1 MIWCCFATAW
11 ASSSSTEL
19 LVNGEGHHCRWFIYS
34 PSEAFRLLKSISC
47 ADKLTYWSK
56 ATNHVICWSG
66 SLEDAGVK
74 ETLCV
79 YCHHPWG
86 RENNIK
92 TSSKKQHFFS
102 AMLRLPSLKKQMGDF
117 LQDARSWK
125 LNFGLRDGKL
135 RLRVP
140 DTKPN
145 KLRLDRTVKAVLE
158 LRQVRLLVLSVGVGT
173 ANMRNKPVQP
183 QPRRTSDS
191 TSCLNHEADQI
202 CTWYRPLT
210 SSRHVNFQRC
220 VFSDQTWRRLAS
232 GVRRVCRHVFQIS
245 AKLWIIQRKF
255 KKENVAGRSGPTGE
269 SAVWTPS
276 PERGAS
282 AARLR
287 AQRARRSS
295 PTLPTTHL
303 CLLLRDAPPGICFLL
318 LLFYRK
324 SHREMMRGLSSR
336 SAALLFRRALVSW
349 LTAHPVCARRRS
361 CSALSAHGCCC
372 IGCKFKKKKKRG
384 KRRVNY
390 DLQPVSNM
398 SSYRKT
404 CSLDALISEP
414 EITWMYDALQ
424 RDCS

>member
-1 MIWCCFATAW
+1 MWKKHCVFIVITNVGGEITLKLPARSSIFFCY
-11 ASSSSTEL
+11 ASTTESQKA
-19 LVNGEGHHCRWFIYS
+19 NGWLSAGCTF
-34 PSEAFRLLKSISC
+34 
-47 ADKLTYWSK
+47 
-56 ATNHVICWSG
+56 
-66 SLEDAGVK
+66 LEVELRVTGW
-74 ETLCV
+74 E
-79 YCHHPWG
+79 
-86 RENNIK
+86 IK
-92 TSSKKQHFFS
+92 T
-102 AMLRLPSLKKQMGDF
+102 
-117 LQDARSWK
+117 ARSWHETQQATT
-125 LNFGLRDGKL
+125 GQD
-135 RLRVP
+135 
-140 DTKPN
+140 
-145 KLRLDRTVKAVLE
+145 
-158 LRQVRLLVLSVGVGT
+158 RQVRLLVLSVGVGT

-269 SAVWTPS
+269 SAAWTPS

-372 IGCKFKKKKKRG
+372 IGCKFKKKKKEEKGGSTMTSSRWATWALTG
-384 KRRVNY
+384 KRVH
-390 DLQPVSNM
+390 
-398 SSYRKT
+398 
-404 CSLDALISEP
+404 
-414 EITWMYDALQ
+414 
-424 RDCS
+424 